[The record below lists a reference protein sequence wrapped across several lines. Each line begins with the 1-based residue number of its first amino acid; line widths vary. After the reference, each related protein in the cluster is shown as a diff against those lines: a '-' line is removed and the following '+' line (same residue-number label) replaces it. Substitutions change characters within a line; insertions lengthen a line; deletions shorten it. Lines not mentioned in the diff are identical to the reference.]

1 MPEMNLC
8 PIETTLRI
16 IGMAW
21 TATTVSTTNTS
32 YDIKTKVSRISDLL
46 AEAISSRIS
55 KER

>member
-1 MPEMNLC
+1 MNLC